1 MYPNSMIGSPPSRGR
16 PRSAKRGVGFTLV
29 ELLVALAIFA
39 ILSGFAYRSLG
50 TLLESSERLRAESR
64 KWRDVAV
71 FVGRMERDL
80 RSVLDRQAIGTSGTP
95 LAPVSSSIAIGAALS
110 NGIAMTRLGSP
121 LQENTLA
128 APQRIAYAL
137 RDGHVDRYA
146 WSSVDA
152 SPRDV
157 PLAIPVLQG
166 VRALD
171 FRFLSGRDWRPSWG
185 LPGSPDRIPAAVE
198 MSVTLESGERIV
210 RLVDLPRTP

>member
-1 MYPNSMIGSPPSRGR
+1 MCRDRIGPPPARGR

-95 LAPVSSSIAIGAALS
+95 LAPVSSSIAISAALS
-110 NGIAMTRLGSP
+110 KGIAMTRLRS
-121 LQENTLA
+121 E
-128 APQRIAYAL
+128 
-137 RDGHVDRYA
+137 
-146 WSSVDA
+146 
-152 SPRDV
+152 
-157 PLAIPVLQG
+157 
-166 VRALD
+166 
-171 FRFLSGRDWRPSWG
+171 
-185 LPGSPDRIPAAVE
+185 
-198 MSVTLESGERIV
+198 ERRV
-210 RLVDLPRTP
+210 GKECRL